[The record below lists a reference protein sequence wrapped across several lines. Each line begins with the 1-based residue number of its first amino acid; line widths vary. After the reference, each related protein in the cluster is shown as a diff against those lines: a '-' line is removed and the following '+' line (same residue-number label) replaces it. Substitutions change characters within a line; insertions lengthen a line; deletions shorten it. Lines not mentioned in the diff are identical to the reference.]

1 MKKQKLNISGVKN
14 KIYRKIVI
22 RGREKLQNI
31 IKDISFFVNMQ

>member
-1 MKKQKLNISGVKN
+1 MKKQKLNISEVKN

-22 RGREKLQNI
+22 RGREKHQNI